1 MGGLRELQTGRRWQ
15 SGKRVWA
22 TGVPVQQTR
31 QLWDG
36 NGLGMRG
43 RGARPQ
49 WKQRGPEEAPAGPST
64 DQAPISHDAAGKWR
78 HFSCARDWMEGWE
91 W

>member
-1 MGGLRELQTGRRWQ
+1 MGAFESSKQEGGGRVASECGYRQ
-15 SGKRVWA
+15 S
-22 TGVPVQQTR
+22 VQQTR

-36 NGLGMRG
+36 NGLMRG

-49 WKQRGPEEAPAGPST
+49 WKQRGPEEALLGPAQTRLPSHT
-64 DQAPISHDAAGKWR
+64 MPQGNGDTSHVR
-78 HFSCARDWMEGWE
+78 HWMEGWE

>member
-1 MGGLRELQTGRRWQ
+1 MGGLLELQTGRRWQ

-43 RGARPQ
+43 RGAWPQ
-49 WKQRGPEEAPAGPST
+49 WK
-64 DQAPISHDAAGKWR
+64 
-78 HFSCARDWMEGWE
+78 
-91 W
+91 

>member
-1 MGGLRELQTGRRWQ
+1 MGGLLELQTGRRWQ

-22 TGVPVQQTR
+22 TGVPVRQTR

-43 RGARPQ
+43 RGAWPQ
-49 WKQRGPEEAPAGPST
+49 WK
-64 DQAPISHDAAGKWR
+64 
-78 HFSCARDWMEGWE
+78 
-91 W
+91 